1 MIRRMVNK
9 TRLIAVQTCFAD
21 AWAHMRVVFFL
32 VKEII
37 IKILQG
43 YKCYILGFL

>member
-21 AWAHMRVVFFL
+21 GHTRVVFFL

-37 IKILQG
+37 IKVLQG

>member
-9 TRLIAVQTCFAD
+9 THLIAVQTCFAD
-21 AWAHMRVVFFL
+21 GTHEGVFL

-43 YKCYILGFL
+43 YKCYIFGFL